1 MVAAKTGAREPRAPH
16 AQSLHT
22 KHPVAGTGLMSGKV
36 SARSSEGVRVF
47 SGQAAHSLAGLS
59 GSAGMC
65 DGGSSGSKLLN

>member
-1 MVAAKTGAREPRAPH
+1 
-16 AQSLHT
+16 
-22 KHPVAGTGLMSGKV
+22 MSGKV